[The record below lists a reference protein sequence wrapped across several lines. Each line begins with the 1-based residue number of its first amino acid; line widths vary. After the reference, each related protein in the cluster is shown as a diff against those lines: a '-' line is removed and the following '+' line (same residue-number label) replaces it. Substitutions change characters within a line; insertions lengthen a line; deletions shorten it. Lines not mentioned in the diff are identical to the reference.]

1 MARIPAPRV
10 TFLLA
15 TCDNAAFGVGLMTAD
30 ANNSMPST
38 PPTERSAVWGGVAS
52 GASLAGYLGLLPF
65 AAALGCVT
73 LGAGYGLAGFG
84 VELALAWGAVILTFV
99 AAVHWGLA
107 LAGRWRWTAAGI
119 LGSILPSVVGA
130 LAVLAG
136 GGRGLALLVVGFGMF
151 WLYEH
156 RVRAPALPAD
166 YLALRRNLTLGV
178 CALLVFT
185 AFAAEGS
192 A

>member
-1 MARIPAPRV
+1 MIED
-10 TFLLA
+10 T
-15 TCDNAAFGVGLMTAD
+15 DNSLPSPQPPERRFG
-30 ANNSMPST
+30 
-38 PPTERSAVWGGVAS
+38 WGSVAS
-52 GASLAGYLGLLPF
+52 SASLAGYLGLLPF

-84 VELALAWGAVILTFV
+84 VDLALAWGAVILAFI

-107 LAGRWRWTAAGI
+107 LAGRWRWTVAGI
-119 LGSILPSVVGA
+119 LGSVLPSVLGA
-130 LAVLAG
+130 LAVLLG
-136 GGRGLALLVVGFGMF
+136 GGRGIAMLIVGFGMF

-156 RVRAPALPAD
+156 RIRAASLPAD

-178 CALLVFT
+178 CALLVLT
-185 AFAAEGS
+185 AFAAEAG